1 MVLFGLLLR
10 EFLLLGVPVFL
21 GVVAWTGFLGGVAW
35 VLAAIVG
42 LVAGVYGSARAGLR
56 YANIRD
62 YMKQD
67 GLWIEGSKEFQ
78 KLVAPPSIAMLSTI
92 GGMGTFAAI
101 IGFIAWGVR
110 AVLF

>member
-1 MVLFGLLLR
+1 MALFGLLLR
-10 EFLLLGVPVFL
+10 EFLLLGIPVLF

-35 VLAAIVG
+35 PLAAIVG
-42 LVAGVYGSARAGLR
+42 LVAGAYGSARAGLR
-56 YANIRD
+56 YANIRH

-67 GLWIEGSKEFQ
+67 GLWVEGSKESQ
-78 KLVAPPSIAMLSTI
+78 KLAVPPAITMLSTI